1 MNRLIVPFPVCVY
14 VNSDECTAVALTLI
28 SRSIYTY
35 HIISY
40 RYCLA
45 TCPTHPAKM
54 AAFDDPS
61 WFEDSI
67 LNFDPNH
74 LAPLPPQMLDY
85 NNNSSGSG
93 SGESNRSRNS
103 LSPMSMSGPPS
114 LHHTATTSESSP
126 RSYGTGSPASTSFL
140 NTSFSESELD
150 DLLNYGAGGG
160 GGITGMDDYT
170 QQGQGQNPLFLPP
183 AMFGGFDFTKMMA
196 AAGGQQDP
204 FGNLNT
210 GMFFQP
216 PQQQQQQQLQQPQ
229 QQQQTMAPQW
239 MQTQTHQVQPV
250 TVKQEQQ
257 QQQPETRTSVL
268 APRSSRHSY

>member
-1 MNRLIVPFPVCVY
+1 
-14 VNSDECTAVALTLI
+14 
-28 SRSIYTY
+28 
-35 HIISY
+35 
-40 RYCLA
+40 
-45 TCPTHPAKM
+45 M

-74 LAPLPPQMLDY
+74 FAPLPPQMLDY
-85 NNNSSGSG
+85 NNASSGSG

-126 RSYGTGSPASTSFL
+126 RSYGTGSPASSSFL

-160 GGITGMDDYT
+160 GGMTGMDDYA
-170 QQGQGQNPLFLPP
+170 QRGQAQGQGQNPLFLPP

-216 PQQQQQQQLQQPQ
+216 PQQQQQLLQPQQQPQQ

-239 MQTQTHQVQPV
+239 MQTQTQHQVQPV
-250 TVKQEQQ
+250 TVKQEP
-257 QQQPETRTSVL
+257 QQPQPEPRTSVF
-268 APRSSRHSY
+268 APRSAVTDTDDE